1 MVRGTGTMQSTTS
14 PPAAPAVSPVQHLK
28 AGGCSGGFSAACNH
42 DALALHI
49 PAYKRSCAEWHR
61 ATILVTFSSE
71 NEPPPSQCSP
81 SPSPVGPHVAE
92 LQHRA
97 MLGVVD
103 GHCGGC
109 EVAASSA
116 VETQRMAKVHVLTLC
131 FLPHLTKCCFYF
143 LSSVTEAVKY
153 SASVKKQRNGG
164 CKCLTES
171 SCPSAQ
177 PVLRLPTVGAS
188 QKP

>member
-1 MVRGTGTMQSTTS
+1 
-14 PPAAPAVSPVQHLK
+14 
-28 AGGCSGGFSAACNH
+28 
-42 DALALHI
+42 
-49 PAYKRSCAEWHR
+49 
-61 ATILVTFSSE
+61 
-71 NEPPPSQCSP
+71 
-81 SPSPVGPHVAE
+81 
-92 LQHRA
+92 

-177 PVLRLPTVGAS
+177 PVLRLLTVGAS